1 LTKAKLVS
9 SAGLVPGM
17 AAVKTGLGDL
27 TDQRLTLPG
36 LSALF
41 EK

>member
-1 LTKAKLVS
+1 
-9 SAGLVPGM
+9 M

-36 LSALF
+36 LSSLF

>member
-1 LTKAKLVS
+1 
-9 SAGLVPGM
+9 M